1 MINIV
6 EKLDRDLSIYSNND
20 LIPYLNECN
29 KYTANELSV
38 ISDLMKQNYFKV
50 PSILIN
56 QAWGTEKVFYP
67 FSTKLFKVIYNNLGD
82 TSLQLH
88 PIKNEY
94 YISLSDETIVIDEV
108 KEYKMEKFSTMNIP
122 KNTIHSLRKG
132 SKVFEEQDNNLFD
145 NRETIR
151 IFDSLNRRI
160 DYPQD
165 YLKYLLPQ
173 HKEKIEF
180 NSSIESDYT
189 LNGDK
194 FVFLIEGEIIIEDR
208 DKKILLNKKE
218 ELYFLDNSINIKEI
232 KGKAKIINCKYYGVN
247 GLWKDNLTII

>member
-1 MINIV
+1 MIKII
-6 EKLDRDLSIYSNND
+6 EKLDKDLSLYTNND
-20 LIPYLNECN
+20 LIPYLNEYN
-29 KYTANELSV
+29 QFTINELSL
-38 ISDLMKQNYFKV
+38 INDLMKQNYFKV

-67 FSTKLFKVIYNNLGD
+67 FSTKLFKIISNNLGD

-94 YISLSDETIVIDEV
+94 YISLSDETIVIDEE
-108 KEYKMEKFSTMNIP
+108 KEYKMKKFSTVNIP
-122 KNTIHSLRKG
+122 KNTIHSLKKG

-151 IFDSLNRRI
+151 IFDSLNRKV
-160 DYPQD
+160 DSPQD

-173 HKEKIEF
+173 HKDKMEI
-180 NSSIESDYT
+180 NGSIESDYT

-194 FVFLIEGEIIIEDR
+194 FVFLIEGEIIVEDR
-208 DKKILLNKKE
+208 GKKIFLNEKE
-218 ELYFLDNSINIKEI
+218 ELYFLKNSIKIKEI
-232 KGKAKIINCKYYGVN
+232 KGKVKIINCRYYGVN
-247 GLWKDNLTII
+247 GL

>member
-1 MINIV
+1 MIKII
-6 EKLDRDLSIYSNND
+6 EKSDKDLSIYTNND

-29 KYTANELSV
+29 QFTVNELSL
-38 ISDLMKQNYFKV
+38 INDLMKQNYFKV

-67 FSTKLFKVIYNNLGD
+67 FSTKLFRVIFNNLGN

-88 PIKNEY
+88 PIKSEY
-94 YISLSDETIVIDEV
+94 YISLRDETIVIDED
-108 KEYKMEKFSTMNIP
+108 KEYKMEKFSTVNIP

-151 IFDSLNRRI
+151 ILDSLNRKV
-160 DYPQD
+160 DSPND

-173 HKEKIEF
+173 HKNKIEL
-180 NSSIESDYT
+180 NSSIENNYT

-194 FVFLIEGEIIIEDR
+194 FIFLIEGEIVIKD
-208 DKKILLNKKE
+208 DGKQNSLNEKE
-218 ELYFLDNSINIKEI
+218 ELYFFKNSVEIKEI
-232 KGKAKIINCKYYGVN
+232 KGKAKIIDCRYYGVN
-247 GLWKDNLTII
+247 NL